1 MDEGWEFN
9 EYDRL
14 WPGWSVESMGDDYEW
29 QARLTGRKLRDW
41 QYDTDECRRTFR
53 RMIEIRER
61 DFGKEN
67 RPPFADTVM
76 THIDRLA
83 HGKPLPPARFVNR
96 HGRII
101 TPTTTT
107 N

>member
-1 MDEGWEFN
+1 
-9 EYDRL
+9 
-14 WPGWSVESMGDDYEW
+14 
-29 QARLTGRKLRDW
+29 
-41 QYDTDECRRTFR
+41 
-53 RMIEIRER
+53 MIEIRER

-101 TPTTTT
+101 TPTTTA